1 MMKFTKMV
9 AIEPTKLLPE
19 WDERLKELAD
29 EAVFH
34 DDIPENPT
42 IIAERIGDADCVLL
56 SYTTQIGAEVLEAC
70 PGIRYIGMCCSLYS
84 PQSANVDILRAN
96 DLGIVVEGARD
107 YGDTGVKEYLIHALV
122 GRLQGRGAPMWKSD
136 PMELTG
142 VKIGVVG
149 MGTLGT
155 LVSETLRF
163 FEADLHYYS
172 RTRKPEIEEK
182 LSCTYLPLNEL
193 LETVEI
199 VVTCLPKNV
208 TLFGEQ
214 EFGCFGAGKIF
225 MNVSIA
231 PAHEIGALK
240 KWLDSP
246 DTFALSDS
254 VNGLGAEVAGLPNV
268 IAGERNAGLTCLA
281 KHRLGQ
287 IVVANAKDFLAQAN
301 TSE

>member
-1 MMKFTKMV
+1 
-9 AIEPTKLLPE
+9 
-19 WDERLKELAD
+19 
-29 EAVFH
+29 
-34 DDIPENPT
+34 
-42 IIAERIGDADCVLL
+42 
-56 SYTTQIGAEVLEAC
+56 
-70 PGIRYIGMCCSLYS
+70 
-84 PQSANVDILRAN
+84 
-96 DLGIVVEGARD
+96 
-107 YGDTGVKEYLIHALV
+107 
-122 GRLQGRGAPMWKSD
+122 MWKSD

-240 KWLDSP
+240 KWLDLP